1 MDAKRVAGA
10 KAGTGDVRRFGH
22 EGMSISQARTDT
34 GRMRRPAQ
42 ADPTR
47 AHRVERAFSD
57 ARRHSRRVRLL
68 KRVLPVAAVLMIVVF
83 AGRSW
88 LWTPQALPIDLS
100 SLAIEDGRLVMTDPK
115 LDGLTGRDGRPYS
128 MTATRAIQDIGMSGR
143 IDLEGINARLPVDE
157 TGWMSVSAASG
168 VFDREAN
175 RLAIDSELT
184 MTSDDGMKAVLQ
196 SAVVDVASGSLETP
210 DPVDISLEGAHISA
224 DSMSVRDKGAVLV
237 FENRVR
243 MTIDGGRLRGAP
255 AENGRLGGAGAE
267 GGETQ

>member
-1 MDAKRVAGA
+1 M
-10 KAGTGDVRRFGH
+10 T
-22 EGMSISQARTDT
+22 ISQARTDT
-34 GRMRRPAQ
+34 GATGGATGGTTARRAE
-42 ADPTR
+42 ADPMR
-47 AHRVERAFSD
+47 ARRVERAFSD

-68 KRVLPVAAVLMIVVF
+68 KRALPLAALLMIVAF

-88 LWTPQALPIDLS
+88 LWVPQALPIDLR

-115 LDGLTGRDGRPYS
+115 LDGLTGSNGRPYS
-128 MTATRAIQDIGMSGR
+128 MTATRAVQDIGMSGR
-143 IDLEGINARLPVDE
+143 IDLEGIDARLPVDE
-157 TGWMSVSAASG
+157 SGWMSVSAASG

-196 SAVVDVASGSLETP
+196 SAVVDIASGSLDTA

-237 FENRVR
+237 FKDRVR
-243 MTIDGGRLRGAP
+243 MTIESGRLRGAP
-255 AENGRLGGAGAE
+255 TENGRLRDAGAE